1 MNKKEKVVEEKKKV
15 EAPAPKPKT
24 KSPNIIETDK
34 KAKDGQTKCPKCG
47 ATDISFNEKKGKL
60 VCHFC
65 RHEFDSQKTEGIIED
80 IKNMKGIHIGVG
92 AKGIDKSAKDII
104 TLKCSSCGAEVVID
118 TKEAPHSR
126 CHWCRNSL
134 SINKAIPNGA
144 IPDIILPFGI
154 KKEDAKTAIETFVG
168 KRKFFAHP
176 KFKEEFTTNNIMGV
190 YLPYMVVDINGHS
203 TLEGKGEVLIRKY
216 TVTTGSGDN
225 KRTET
230 RYDADLY
237 SIKREFDIEI
247 HDLTIE
253 SNIDKLDHKNSNK
266 TTNII
271 NSIMP
276 FDIENAVAWD
286 ANYLKGFTS
295 EKRDV
300 DIEHIQGIVA
310 SQARDVAKF
319 KANETLEKFNR
330 GVKWDKEE
338 MLING
343 EQWIAAYL
351 PVWLYSYH
359 QLKGEKSVLHYVAV
373 NARTKET
380 MGSVPINM
388 PKLFIVSG
396 IIELLSGFSMIFIDL
411 EYDFL
416 ILSLGIIYF
425 IYIYNRYRNKS
436 ARHTYEKETK
446 SKMHNT
452 VGNENLIKRLHGLSN
467 SRMYGANNETVSKGS
482 SASNYIEAIK
492 KETTKE

>member
-1 MNKKEKVVEEKKKV
+1 MDNKEKVIEEQPKV
-15 EAPAPKPKT
+15 EQPAPVVEDKG
-24 KSPNIIETDK
+24 PNIIETNK
-34 KAKDGQTKCPKCG
+34 NAKDGQNKCPRCG
-47 ATDISFNEKKGKL
+47 STDIAFNEKRGKL
-60 VCHFC
+60 VCHYC
-65 RHEFDSQKTEGIIED
+65 RHEFTPGKTEGIIED
-80 IKNMKGIHIGVG
+80 IKNMKGLHVGTG

-144 IPDIILPFGI
+144 IPDVILPFGV
-154 KKEDAKTAIETFVG
+154 KKEDAKTSIETFVG

-176 KFKEEFTTNNIMGV
+176 KFKNEFTTNNIMGV

-203 TLEGKGEVLIRKY
+203 SLEGTGEVLVRKY

-237 SIKREFDIEI
+237 TVNRDFDIEI

-253 SNIDKLDHKNSNK
+253 SNVDKLDHKNSNK

-276 FDIENAVAWD
+276 FDIENAVSWD
-286 ANYLKGFTS
+286 ANYLKGYTS

-330 GVKWDKEE
+330 GIKWDKED
-338 MLING
+338 MNIIG
-343 EQWIAAYL
+343 QQWIAAYL

-359 QLKGEKSVLHYVAV
+359 QLKGDKSVLHYVAV

-380 MGSVPINM
+380 MGSIPLNM

-396 IIELLSGFSMIFIDL
+396 IIELFSGFGMILIDF

-416 ILSLGIIYF
+416 LLSLGVIYF
-425 IYIYNRYRNKS
+425 LYIYNRYRNKN

-446 SKMHNT
+446 SAMHNT
-452 VGNENLIKRLHGLSN
+452 QGDEKLIKRLRGLSN
-467 SRMYGANNETVSKGS
+467 SRMLGANNETVSAGS
-482 SASNYIEAIK
+482 SASNYIKDIK